1 MASQIGFAFRP
12 HAFGTAPRLWAMGDS
27 ATTTVVLWLLLAA
40 VLLFVTLEAVAL
52 LFEITLGPARPL
64 VGLLLV
70 AAVVYYLLK

>member
-1 MASQIGFAFRP
+1 
-12 HAFGTAPRLWAMGDS
+12 MGDS